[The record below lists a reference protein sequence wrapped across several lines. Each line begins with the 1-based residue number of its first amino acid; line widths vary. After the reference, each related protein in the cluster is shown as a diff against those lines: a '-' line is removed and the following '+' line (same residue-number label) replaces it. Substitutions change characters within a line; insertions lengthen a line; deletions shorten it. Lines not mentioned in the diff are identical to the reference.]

1 MGAYWGIFP
10 STLLQYSQPVYLRQ
24 GSPSSCSSGCF
35 SQFYTHLLSHVFQM
49 CESISVFAHKQA
61 CMLSVF
67 ALGSYNI
74 RSQISTRF
82 PGFQAKPSPHSTT
95 FDTWVPAHFELIQDE
110 AMQDLGRIAASRHQ
124 SEEGQCSSPCLLQT
138 GRKKSLTELV
148 LLGPIESPSSTAP

>member
-1 MGAYWGIFP
+1 MWFVLAICFSWSWILRNVDFGEKLLWFVRCVWWKDNRGMGAYWGIFP

-95 FDTWVPAHFELIQDE
+95 FDTWVPAHFELI
-110 AMQDLGRIAASRHQ
+110 
-124 SEEGQCSSPCLLQT
+124 
-138 GRKKSLTELV
+138 
-148 LLGPIESPSSTAP
+148 